1 MHRAERVRRGSP
13 KAHSGEDSR
22 YPRSNNGDE
31 SLLSL
36 AQDGVPRRPV
46 MLHLWHACK
55 SPRTGGENKAQ
66 SMGRIT
72 SEASDSHLVVSVV
85 STT

>member
-55 SPRTGGENKAQ
+55 SQ